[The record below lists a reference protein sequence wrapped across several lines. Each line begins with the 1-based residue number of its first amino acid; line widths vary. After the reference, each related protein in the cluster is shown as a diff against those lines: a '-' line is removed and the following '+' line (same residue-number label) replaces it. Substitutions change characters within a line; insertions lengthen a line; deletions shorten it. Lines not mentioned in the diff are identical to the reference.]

1 MKRLHQSSLSAKT
14 GRYLTLTLFAIFFA
28 LPIVYT
34 VMNSLM
40 SPAEVQHYYSGSG
53 QMTLHLL
60 PDQFSLEEYY
70 QILFR
75 RPDYLMK
82 FFNSLW
88 PVTVI
93 VIGQVCVS
101 SAAGFAFAKFRF
113 PGRDVLFFFV
123 IILMMMPIQVTLVSN
138 YIVLDQMGLI
148 GTYFAIILPAI
159 FSPFGVFLMRQ
170 VIAAMP
176 DELIEAAKLDG
187 AGNWRIFLRIVLPCS
202 KSGVVSLV
210 ILCFID
216 NWNMVEQ
223 PIVFLKDAG
232 KYPLSVFLSQINEMN
247 PGLSF
252 ACGVL
257 AMVPVAL
264 LFLFYEKELIEGIG
278 FSNLK

>member
-138 YIVLDQMGLI
+138 YIVLDRMGLI

-187 AGNWRIFLRIVLPCS
+187 AGNCRIFLRIVLPCS

>member
-75 RPDYLMK
+75 QPDYLMR
-82 FFNSLW
+82 FFFFFW

-123 IILMMMPIQVTLVSN
+123 IILMMPIQVTLVSN
-138 YIVLDQMGLI
+138 YIVLDRMGLI

-170 VIAAMP
+170 VIATMP

-223 PIVFLKDAG
+223 PIVCLKDAG

>member
-75 RPDYLMK
+75 QPDYLMR

-123 IILMMMPIQVTLVSN
+123 IILMMPIQVTLVSN
-138 YIVLDQMGLI
+138 YIVLDRMGLI

-170 VIAAMP
+170 VIATMP

-223 PIVFLKDAG
+223 LIVCLKDAG